1 MSPFNAIRRQPLG
14 GALGAVL
21 LWLGSLFGTPAWAIN
36 GTAVPTALLRVEMR
50 PQAQVQQAQVQL
62 GDIAILSSP
71 DLALLRRA
79 MALPLGQA
87 PRIGDTAV
95 LELDRLALWLRS
107 RTGLREDQVQWQGS
121 TSTVLTVAARE
132 LPGEEVVD
140 KAQSALRDHLMAGVA
155 QKGWIEPRIEMQA
168 VSVPSTT
175 LIPLGGSSLRV
186 RPLGNVPVGKRML
199 VWVDV
204 LVHGQHVKTIPVR
217 FEVSLF
223 TLAPVAAN
231 DMAVGTSVQADNLVM
246 REVDAARLGDVGP
259 SALGQ
264 PAILGGGDA
273 VAAQRVRRN
282 LHSGDVVTPAHL
294 QPVPAVSRGEW
305 VSLVSRSGLVSL
317 ESRVE
322 VLQDGQVGQVVRAR
336 PLNATGVL
344 LARVTAP
351 GHLEL
356 QP

>member
-1 MSPFNAIRRQPLG
+1 MSPFQAIKPRHLDG
-14 GALGAVL
+14 MLCAVF
-21 LWLGSLFGTPAWAIN
+21 LWLGTSAWATESRA
-36 GTAVPTALLRVEMR
+36 TAAPLLRVEMR
-50 PQAQVQQAQVQL
+50 PQAQVSQAQVQL
-62 GDIAILSSP
+62 GDVAFVSSP

-79 MALPLGQA
+79 MALPLGRA

-95 LELDRLALWLRS
+95 LESDRLALWLRS
-107 RTGLREDQVQWQGS
+107 RTGLREEQVQWKGS
-121 TSTVLTVAARE
+121 TSTALTLAARE
-132 LPGEEVVD
+132 LQGEEVVV
-140 KAQSALRDHLMAGVA
+140 KAQSALQEHLMAGVV
-155 QKGWIEPRIEMQA
+155 QKGLLEPRIEMQA
-168 VSVPSTT
+168 VSVPAST
-175 LIPLGGSSLRV
+175 LVPVGGSSLSV
-186 RPLGNVPVGKRML
+186 RPLGNAPLAKRML

-204 LVHGQHVKTIPVR
+204 LVQGQHVKTIPVR

-223 TLAPVAAN
+223 TLAPVAVN
-231 DMAVGTSVQADNLVM
+231 DMAVGTSVQAGHLVV
-246 REVDAARLGDVGP
+246 REVDVARLGEADA

-264 PAILGGGDA
+264 PAVRGDGDS
-273 VAAQRVRRN
+273 VPAQRVRRN
-282 LHSGDVVTPAHL
+282 LHSGDVVTAAHL
-294 QPVPAVSRGEW
+294 QSVPAVSRGDW